1 MARNQTLQ
9 SVINIAYQLN
19 FYISE
24 QSNPH
29 RDLFDSLLQSRI
41 SFVIDR
47 HAEPSLPVS
56 FPYPVDWALESQ
68 RPLRKAVNEF
78 TRLASRLPNDLEGFP
93 ASPSSTPTPADQP
106 ASHQT
111 AQPPPQTLYYQQPIV
126 GDDTTL
132 QPSPANPIVSQAT
145 SHPQHSGIE
154 TASDLL
160 ARPLPIL
167 TQELGTHHPSNSRS
181 FISVR
186 LFHEWTSFK
195 DDVRQI
201 IQNTDLNG
209 LVPCTDVTGD
219 TYVVGSELGLTG
231 RFDKHVCD
239 AVSLACKSAGIPLQ
253 FGDRQAT
260 LPPTDVIPDVVLLQP
275 GQYRKTILPIELKT
289 FWTVRLDAYQ
299 IGAGWSSIS
308 PLQCHLG
315 QLIEKMRDNNTVYG
329 VLSTYT
335 HTVFLKRVEDCRFQM
350 TKPIPQTATQPS
362 VRQCIMAAAI
372 LASEDTEY
380 HESPDFDP
388 KMLQTHT
395 GLQASTRDS
404 PYRGYSTPNPS
415 AADNQIPPQ
424 TFHVT
429 TQTILFGGHESVA
442 IDSVEVVKS
451 VLVANNKAIFEVL
464 WHGQPAVAKCWT
476 PSDFQR
482 YWNERRTYELLLE
495 KRPGGYSFI
504 PSPYAA
510 GVIRCS
516 SLFPYGFIL
525 VLAKVK
531 GEPLYRRWAD
541 LYAHQKEFVYQQAL
555 AAVNAL
561 RAVGI
566 VWTDPGPHNVLYHQD
581 DADPSVSVIDFECI
595 ELCNG
600 EAVVAKPEMTAIFG
614 PEAVQQRNDR
624 RYPGG

>member
-1 MARNQTLQ
+1 M
-9 SVINIAYQLN
+9 
-19 FYISE
+19 
-24 QSNPH
+24 
-29 RDLFDSLLQSRI
+29 
-41 SFVIDR
+41 
-47 HAEPSLPVS
+47 
-56 FPYPVDWALESQ
+56 
-68 RPLRKAVNEF
+68 
-78 TRLASRLPNDLEGFP
+78 
-93 ASPSSTPTPADQP
+93 
-106 ASHQT
+106 
-111 AQPPPQTLYYQQPIV
+111 
-126 GDDTTL
+126 L
-132 QPSPANPIVSQAT
+132 QPSPTNPIVTQAT
-145 SHPQHSGIE
+145 SHSQHSGME

-167 TQELGTHHPSNSRS
+167 TQEIGTYDPSNSRS
-181 FISVR
+181 SISAR
-186 LFHEWTSFK
+186 LFHEWTSFE
-195 DDVRQI
+195 DDVRRI
-201 IQNTDLNG
+201 IQNADLSG
-209 LVPCTDVTGD
+209 LVQCTDVTAD

-239 AVSLACKSAGIPLQ
+239 AVSLACKSAGLN
-253 FGDRQAT
+253 F
-260 LPPTDVIPDVVLLQP
+260 
-275 GQYRKTILPIELKT
+275 
-289 FWTVRLDAYQ
+289 LDDNQ

-308 PLQCHLG
+308 PLQCRLG
-315 QLIEKMRDNNTVYG
+315 QLVEQMRDNNTVYG

-350 TKPIPQTATQPS
+350 TKPIPQAATQPS
-362 VRQCIMAAAI
+362 VRQCFMAAAI
-372 LASEDTEY
+372 LASEDTKY

-404 PYRGYSTPNPS
+404 PYRGHSTPNPS
-415 AADNQIPPQ
+415 AADNQIPLQ

-442 IDSVEVVKS
+442 IDSVEVMKS
-451 VLVANNKAIFEVL
+451 VRVTKNKAIFEVL
-464 WHGQPAVAKCWT
+464 WHRQPAVAKCWT

-482 YWNERRTYELLLE
+482 YWNERKTYELLLE

-504 PSPYAA
+504 PSICAA

-541 LYAHQKEFVYQQAL
+541 LYAHQKEFVYQQVL

-566 VWTDPGPHNVLYHQD
+566 VWADPGPHNVLYHQD
-581 DADPSVSVIDFECI
+581 DADPSVSIIDFECI

-614 PEAVQQRNDR
+614 REAVLQRNDR
-624 RYPGG
+624 RYPVR

>member
-1 MARNQTLQ
+1 MARNRNRPLQ
-9 SVINIAYQLN
+9 RVIGIAYQLN

-24 QSNPH
+24 ESNPH
-29 RDLFDSLLQSRI
+29 RDLFDALLQSQI
-41 SFVIDR
+41 SFIIER

-78 TRLASRLPNDLEGFP
+78 TRLALRLPSDLEGFP
-93 ASPSSTPTPADQP
+93 ASSLGSTSTPADQP

-111 AQPPPQTLYYQQPIV
+111 TQPPLQPIV
-126 GDDTTL
+126 EDDTML
-132 QPSPANPIVSQAT
+132 QLSPTNPIVTQAT
-145 SHPQHSGIE
+145 SHPQHSGQE

-167 TQELGTHHPSNSRS
+167 TQENGTHHQSNSRS
-181 FISVR
+181 IISVR

-195 DDVRQI
+195 D
-201 IQNTDLNG
+201 N
-209 LVPCTDVTGD
+209 
-219 TYVVGSELGLTG
+219 VVGSELGLTG

-239 AVSLACKSAGIPLQ
+239 AVSLACKSAGLPLK
-253 FGDRQAT
+253 FGDRQAA
-260 LPPTDVIPDVVLLQP
+260 LPPTDVIPDIVLLQP

-299 IGAGWSSIS
+299 IGTGWSSIS

-315 QLIEKMRDNNTVYG
+315 QLVEQMRDNNTVYG

-335 HTVFLKRVEDCRFQM
+335 HTVFLRRVEDCPFQM

-380 HESPDFDP
+380 HESPGIDP
-388 KMLQTHT
+388 KMTL
-395 GLQASTRDS
+395 
-404 PYRGYSTPNPS
+404 
-415 AADNQIPPQ
+415 
-424 TFHVT
+424 
-429 TQTILFGGHESVA
+429 
-442 IDSVEVVKS
+442 VEVLKS
-451 VLVANNKAIFEVL
+451 VQIDKNKAIFEVL

-476 PSDFQR
+476 LSDFQR
-482 YWNERRTYELLLE
+482 YWNERKTYEILLE
-495 KRPGGYSFI
+495 KRPSGYSFI

-531 GEPLYRRWAD
+531 GGPLHSRWAN
-541 LYAHQKEFVYQQAL
+541 LYAHQKEFVYQQVS
-555 AAVNAL
+555 AAINAL

-566 VWTDPGPHNVLYHQD
+566 VWTDPGSHNVLYYQD
-581 DADPSVSVIDFECI
+581 DAEPSVSVIDFECI
-595 ELCNG
+595 ELCDG
-600 EAVVAKPEMTAIFG
+600 EAVVANPEMTAIFG

-624 RYPGG
+624 RYPGRLGGA